1 MSTVVVIEEDVA
13 MRMLICEWLEGAR
26 YTVGPAGGSTVSE
39 GCSGVDLVVVDI
51 PNLRFHGANTVRDVR
66 EKYPHAAIIG
76 MSTQL
81 GRSLPGHSVEAVAL
95 RVGRLIA
102 KPLTRDELLAAVVD
116 SIGPAT

>member
-13 MRMLICEWLEGAR
+13 MRTLIREWLEGAR
-26 YTVGPAGGSTVSE
+26 YAVGRVGGSPAPD
-39 GCSGVDLVVVDI
+39 GVELVIVDI
-51 PNLRFHGANTVRDVR
+51 PNLRFHGANTVRNAR

-81 GRSLPGHSVEAVAL
+81 GRSLPGNSVEASAL
-95 RVGRLIA
+95 RVVRLIA

-116 SIGPAT
+116 SIGPAA